1 MKKILLVVAA
11 VIGLSACVQQSTASQ
26 EDAKLKQAYSNC
38 INTAEGNPD
47 KISACQSV
55 LEVLKQSKTHQA
67 FAEKESVRVF
77 DYQNCIQAA
86 KTGAGDNYQQA
97 CSKVWQ
103 EIRSNNN

>member
-1 MKKILLVVAA
+1 MKKTLLVIAA
-11 VIGLSACVQQSTASQ
+11 VVGLNGCVQQSTAPQ
-26 EDAKLKQAYSNC
+26 EDLKLKQAYSNC

-47 KISACQSV
+47 KVEACQSV
-55 LEVLKQSKTHQA
+55 LNVLKQSKQHQA

-97 CSKVWQ
+97 CGKVWQ
-103 EIRSNNN
+103 EIRNNNN